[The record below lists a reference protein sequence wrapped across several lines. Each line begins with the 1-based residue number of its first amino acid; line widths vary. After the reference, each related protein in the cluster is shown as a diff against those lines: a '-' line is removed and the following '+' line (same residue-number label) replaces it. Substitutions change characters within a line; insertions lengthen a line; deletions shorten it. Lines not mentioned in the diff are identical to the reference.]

1 MPRMVGGVKFEDGY
15 RLIAELVGLLAIVAA
30 FWTWRVDKRRWMR
43 ALALIAVGG
52 VAFQGILG
60 GLAVLNFL
68 PSAIS
73 TVYVAVGQ
81 TMFGVLAPI
90 AVFTSRGWRGE
101 PVQRITRKEARPMLR
116 HCWMLINLLYLQ
128 LILGAAFRHVW
139 TKLGSTAAHRWPAQR
154 IIHAFLYPHIVNALL
169 VSFLVLY
176 VSLRA
181 IGKHSAIP
189 HLRPPALLLLVLL
202 LIQLL
207 LGFSAYFTRVVQGVD
222 VSQPTA
228 NLVITTVAHM
238 GIGALLLAI
247 TAVLT
252 IQTYRYSGQPAQVLP
267 FDRNRQV
274 ATA

>member
-1 MPRMVGGVKFEDGY
+1 MPRMAGGVKFEDGY

-81 TMFGVLAPI
+81 TMFGVLAAI

-139 TKLGSTAAHRWPAQR
+139 TKLGSNAAHRWPAQR

-207 LGFSAYFTRVVQGVD
+207 LAFSAYFTRVVQGVD